1 MLYVV
6 ICRLYDNLL
15 MTKQRV
21 LIYAFVSLLFIG
33 IASEASAQVS
43 FEYSSPPPLSLGSE
57 ASWEIDITTGSE
69 GVNDITV
76 DETLPAPS
84 GIVWA
89 TDSTG
94 CTLGTV
100 SGGVQMLA
108 CDLDLPANSF
118 AAVVVTTTPTAL
130 MCETLNFTV
139 SVTLPGQEPLS
150 DSLSDVVDCPALA
163 VTKHA
168 DATAVTQGN
177 PIGFTI
183 GVSNA
188 SSASGTATNVT
199 LTDTLPAPPANNV
212 AWSIAPGGD
221 PTGLCAISY
230 DASGD
235 ETLTCPYGDI
245 APGASE
251 SVHVT
256 ATYTGCGQFSNT
268 AMASADNSSTVASN
282 QASTT
287 VLCSSGLNVVTTP
300 DSTPVSADATAGFTT
315 TVSVSAGG
323 PNATDVKVSQPLPGD
338 STTDWQVDST
348 SQAAADCSITGS
360 PGSQSLSCT
369 FSSIAPGNSE
379 TVHVTSPTTS
389 GSCQTYSTTAT
400 ATSNTY
406 ASSTSTASLVVEC
419 PALTLSKTADAASV
433 GAGSTIGF
441 TLTMSNSNSSGT
453 GAADTPTITDYPPN
467 VPGETWTISPPTS
480 GCTITGIEAAQELS
494 CSVNTLNAGDSL
506 SVHLQ
511 SNTNGSD
518 CASYP
523 NSAGLTAKNAQSQT
537 ASASTMVLCPS
548 LQVSKTADN
557 ATVSGGDQIGYT
569 IRVMNSAG
577 AAAATDVTI
586 KDILPTNSGL
596 DWSLDT
602 STAPSGC
609 SIAGGTLSCSLGTLA
624 AGASASVHVISPTD
638 QTTCGGTVSNS
649 ATVAA
654 SDSATVA
661 PSSTALISVNCPT
674 LALTNTVSAA
684 SVNAGGSIGY
694 TLVATNTGAGTAE
707 GVTLS
712 ETLPNE
718 AGLDWTIS
726 PAYTMPGTCDITG
739 SVGAQV
745 LSCSFGNLATGASA
759 TVGIISPTGDTSC
772 GAESP
777 TAYLSATNAPTLTQG
792 ATATVL
798 CPQLQV
804 TKTPSSSAA
813 SADDTIGF
821 GITVNNNGA
830 GIADGVILTDP
841 LPTESGLSWSI
852 TGSNPSGCT
861 IAAGVLSCTIGS
873 LNPGGT
879 AAVSISSPTTPAT
892 CGAVNNT
899 ATATAI
905 NGVTAQSSTAVTVG
919 CPDLMVTKTPA
930 TNPVN
935 AGQNAA
941 FNIVVNNLGNGV
953 AHGTTLDDKLPTG
966 ITWTDNNSR
975 LHNLQGRADL

>member
-1 MLYVV
+1 MRNSEFYS
-6 ICRLYDNLL
+6 
-15 MTKQRV
+15 QRD
-21 LIYAFVSLLFIG
+21 LTR
-33 IASEASAQVS
+33 
-43 FEYSSPPPLSLGSE
+43 P
-57 ASWEIDITTGSE
+57 
-69 GVNDITV
+69 
-76 DETLPAPS
+76 
-84 GIVWA
+84 
-89 TDSTG
+89 
-94 CTLGTV
+94 GTV
-100 SGGVQMLA
+100 
-108 CDLDLPANSF
+108 
-118 AAVVVTTTPTAL
+118 
-130 MCETLNFTV
+130 
-139 SVTLPGQEPLS
+139 S

-548 LQVSKTADN
+548 LQVSKTADIL
-557 ATVSGGDQIGYT
+557 TVSGGDQIGYT

-586 KDILPTNSGL
+586 NDILPTNQGL

-602 STAPSGC
+602 STAPLIPLLDRRRHIVVFARHSGRWRERVSPC
-609 SIAGGTLSCSLGTLA
+609 H
-624 AGASASVHVISPTD
+624 SAYYD
-638 QTTCGGTVSNS
+638 CTTCGGTVSNS

-674 LALTNTVSAA
+674 LALTNTVLAA
-684 SVNAGGSIGY
+684 SVNAGVLIGY

-712 ETLPNE
+712 
-718 AGLDWTIS
+718 D
-726 PAYTMPGTCDITG
+726 
-739 SVGAQV
+739 
-745 LSCSFGNLATGASA
+745 
-759 TVGIISPTGDTSC
+759 
-772 GAESP
+772 
-777 TAYLSATNAPTLTQG
+777 
-792 ATATVL
+792 
-798 CPQLQV
+798 
-804 TKTPSSSAA
+804 
-813 SADDTIGF
+813 
-821 GITVNNNGA
+821 
-830 GIADGVILTDP
+830 
-841 LPTESGLSWSI
+841 
-852 TGSNPSGCT
+852 
-861 IAAGVLSCTIGS
+861 
-873 LNPGGT
+873 
-879 AAVSISSPTTPAT
+879 
-892 CGAVNNT
+892 
-899 ATATAI
+899 
-905 NGVTAQSSTAVTVG
+905 
-919 CPDLMVTKTPA
+919 
-930 TNPVN
+930 
-935 AGQNAA
+935 
-941 FNIVVNNLGNGV
+941 
-953 AHGTTLDDKLPTG
+953 
-966 ITWTDNNSR
+966 
-975 LHNLQGRADL
+975 